1 MRTGEAMKISV
12 VATFP
17 KYKDGIP
24 RATEELIS
32 KLCEANN
39 VESVSVIVPKTE
51 KDFVSPSLLRNE
63 RISLFV
69 VRSFLLPWTLLRAI
83 NLYRK
88 SDVLL
93 LFTHPC
99 YDFDPSSLLFFFQL
113 LVKLRILSGAKWVQ
127 MLYDFVFY
135 TCPED
140 DVGASK
146 ETTLYKVWKGY
157 FVHVPVR
164 YVAISESTKKE
175 AMRYWGQ
182 GAAEITVIY
191 LSSFI
196 PPKTSRAHFGS
207 KKILTVSDLSPR
219 KNQLRLIKAF
229 ELVHR
234 DNPSSGA
241 ELMIVGH
248 VRKDVPEF
256 ESTLRDIRRRNK
268 GIKITLAGYLS
279 DSEILSLYEECDA
292 FVYPSL
298 YEGFG
303 LPVLEAMACGCPVI
317 ASNVS
322 SLPEVVGEA
331 GMLVDP
337 YDVEALAQAIS
348 AVLEDDELK
357 KLMSRKAIAQAQKF
371 SWEKAGA
378 ELLAVCREVMERAGQ
393 RKGDR

>member
-1 MRTGEAMKISV
+1 MKIAV
-12 VATFP
+12 FAPFP

-32 KLCEANN
+32 KFCEADN
-39 VESVSVIVPKTE
+39 VESVSIIAAKRE
-51 KDFVSPSLLRNE
+51 RGFVSPSLLGNE
-63 RISLFV
+63 KVSLFV
-69 VRSFLLPWTLLRAI
+69 VRSFLLPWTLVRAI
-83 NLYRK
+83 KLYKK
-88 SDVLL
+88 SDVVI
-93 LFTHPC
+93 LFANPC
-99 YDFDPSSLLFFFQL
+99 YVFDPSSLLFFFQL
-113 LVKLRILSGAKWVQ
+113 LVKFGIVSGAKWVQ
-127 MLYDFVFY
+127 MLNDFASY

-140 DVGASK
+140 NIGVSK
-146 ETTLYKVWKGY
+146 ETALYKVWKNY
-157 FVHVPVR
+157 FVHILVR

-191 LSSFI
+191 LGSFI
-196 PPKTSRAHFGS
+196 TPKTPRAHFGS
-207 KKILTVSDLSPR
+207 KKVLTVSDISPR
-219 KNQLRLIKAF
+219 KNQLRLIQAF

-234 DNPSSGA
+234 NNPGSGV

-248 VRKDVPEF
+248 VRKDIPGF
-256 ESTLRDIRRRNK
+256 ESTLRDIRRRNE

-279 DSEILSLYEECDA
+279 DSEILSLYEEADV

-337 YDVEALAQAIS
+337 YDVDALAQAIS
-348 AVLEDDELK
+348 TVLQADGLK
-357 KLMSRKAIAQAQKF
+357 REMSRKGIAQAQKF

-378 ELLAVCREVMERAGQ
+378 ELLAVCREVAEKVIQ
-393 RKGDR
+393 PEGDK